1 MKWVV
6 VDSGLEFPM
15 RVDVDVDWEAIGGYR
30 V

>member
-6 VDSGLEFPM
+6 VDSGLEFPVK
-15 RVDVDVDWEAIGGYR
+15 VDVDVDWEAIGGYR